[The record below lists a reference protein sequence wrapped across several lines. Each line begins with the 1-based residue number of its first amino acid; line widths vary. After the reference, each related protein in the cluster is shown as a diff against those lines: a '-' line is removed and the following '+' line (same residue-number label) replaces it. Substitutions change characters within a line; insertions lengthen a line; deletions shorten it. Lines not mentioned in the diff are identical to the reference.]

1 MSRIHEAL
9 KKAEQERSAQ
19 GGQPDRVQPGGN
31 GSLDGAA
38 GIGMRH
44 VVDQPVQTVIAPP
57 RPASEPVVSALSDEM
72 LLTRCAQREWRADQK
87 TMLFFGADENVQG
100 TEQFRTLR
108 ARLYAMRERMTLK
121 TVLVASALPKDG
133 KSFVAVNLAQ
143 VLARQQG
150 RRVLLIDG
158 DMRMPSLHSA
168 LGTSSTPGL
177 GDYLL
182 GEVDELSA
190 IQRGSME
197 NLFFLP
203 SGRTVEHPAEL
214 INNGRMAHLLE
225 RVGPLFEWVIVD
237 SPPAVPV
244 ADASQLADY
253 ADGVLL
259 VVRSQ
264 ETPYDTAQ
272 RAQREFQGKVLV
284 GVVLNGMMR
293 EGAYSRYVYE
303 TYERPV

>member
-19 GGQPDRVQPGGN
+19 GGQPDLVQSGGN
-31 GSLDGAA
+31 GAEDTAA

-44 VVDQPVQTVIAPP
+44 VLDQPAQPVITAP
-57 RPASEPVVSALSDEM
+57 RPTSEPAVSALSDEM
-72 LLTRCAQREWRADQK
+72 LLARCAQREWRPDRK
-87 TMLFFGADENVQG
+87 TMLFFGADENLQG

-133 KSFVAVNLAQ
+133 KSFVAANLAQ
-143 VLARQQG
+143 VLSRQQG

-158 DMRMPSLHSA
+158 DMRMPSLQSA

-182 GEVDELSA
+182 GELDELSA
-190 IQRGSME
+190 IQRGPME

-225 RVGPLFEWVIVD
+225 RVGPLFDWVIVD